1 MTRWAMGCPRPRSFA
16 RRQLSSAAV
25 GAVATRWPRRA
36 ARTPRSSTKRW
47 PWPAPR
53 SSRRSPEPMRV
64 LALDHGTARIGCAI
78 SDPSGTLATP
88 LPVIEPPQARAV
100 ADLVEKHDVERV
112 VVGLPLHLSGEE
124 GSQAALARSFC
135 VELEAILDVP
145 VETYDERLTTRM
157 ADVSKREG
165 ATAAPD
171 SLAAAHLLQAYLA
184 GRAAIEEG
192 EDE

>member
-1 MTRWAMGCPRPRSFA
+1 
-16 RRQLSSAAV
+16 
-25 GAVATRWPRRA
+25 
-36 ARTPRSSTKRW
+36 
-47 PWPAPR
+47 
-53 SSRRSPEPMRV
+53 MRV

-88 LPVIEPPQARAV
+88 LPTIEPPSAGEV
-100 ADLVEKHDVERV
+100 ADLVAEHGVERV

-135 VELEAILDVP
+135 TELDALLEVP

-157 ADVSKREG
+157 AEASRREG
-165 ATAAPD
+165 AAAAPD

-184 GRAAIEEG
+184 GQAAIEG
-192 EDE
+192 SDGDE